1 MKPFIANLLSR
12 ACITVQHDH
21 TLRQVAGI
29 LSGNNIGAVPVLD
42 DAGHLAGIISE
53 RDLVRTMTEKIT
65 LDTGTAADLMTRQLV
80 TASSDISSS
89 ELMTLMTQHK
99 IRHIPIVDGQKLRG
113 IVSIGDVVKRLLEK
127 LETETEQLRHFINS
141 EPVCR

>member
-21 TLRQVAGI
+21 TLRQVANI

-42 DAGHLAGIISE
+42 DTGHLAGIISE
-53 RDLVRTMTEKIT
+53 RDLVRTMTKKIT

-141 EPVCR
+141 

>member
-21 TLRQVAGI
+21 TLRQVADI

-42 DAGHLAGIISE
+42 DTGHLAGIISE

-65 LDTGTAADLMTRQLV
+65 LDTSTAADLMTRQLV

-141 EPVCR
+141 

>member
-21 TLRQVAGI
+21 TLRQVADI

-42 DAGHLAGIISE
+42 DTGHLAGIISE

-113 IVSIGDVVKRLLEK
+113 VVSIGDVVKRLLEK

-141 EPVCR
+141 

>member
-29 LSGNNIGAVPVLD
+29 LSCNNIGVVPVLD
-42 DAGHLAGIISE
+42 DTGHLAGIISE

-65 LDTGTAADLMTRQLV
+65 LDTGTAADFMTRQLV
-80 TASSDISSS
+80 TASSNISSS

-127 LETETEQLRHFINS
+127 LETETEQLRHFIN
-141 EPVCR
+141 P

>member
-141 EPVCR
+141 

>member
-1 MKPFIANLLSR
+1 MKPFTANLLSR

-21 TLRQVAGI
+21 TLRHVAYI

-65 LDTGTAADLMTRQLV
+65 LDTGTAADLMTRGLV

-99 IRHIPIVDGQKLRG
+99 IRHIPIVDGQKLLG

-141 EPVCR
+141 

>member
-42 DAGHLAGIISE
+42 DTGHLAGIISE

-65 LDTGTAADLMTRQLV
+65 LDTGTAADFMTRQLV
-80 TASSDISSS
+80 TASSNISSS

-141 EPVCR
+141 

>member
-21 TLRQVAGI
+21 TLRQVADI

-42 DAGHLAGIISE
+42 DKGHLAGIISE

-65 LDTGTAADLMTRQLV
+65 LDTGTAANLMTRQLV

-127 LETETEQLRHFINS
+127 LETETKQLRHFINS
-141 EPVCR
+141 

>member
-21 TLRQVAGI
+21 TSRQVANI

-42 DAGHLAGIISE
+42 DTGHLAGIISE

-89 ELMTLMTQHK
+89 ELMTLMTKHK
-99 IRHIPIVDGQKLRG
+99 IRHIPIVDGQKFRG

-141 EPVCR
+141 

>member
-21 TLRQVAGI
+21 TLRQVADI

-42 DAGHLAGIISE
+42 DTGHLAGIISE
-53 RDLVRTMTEKIT
+53 RDLVRTMTKKIT

-89 ELMTLMTQHK
+89 ELMTLMTQQK
-99 IRHIPIVDGQKLRG
+99 IRHIPIVDGQKLLG

-141 EPVCR
+141 

>member
-42 DAGHLAGIISE
+42 DTSHLAGIISE

-141 EPVCR
+141 

>member
-21 TLRQVAGI
+21 TLRQVADI

-42 DAGHLAGIISE
+42 DTSHLAGIISE

-141 EPVCR
+141 

>member
-1 MKPFIANLLSR
+1 MIQVIYI
-12 ACITVQHDH
+12 ITNEHAQKEK
-21 TLRQVAGI
+21 
-29 LSGNNIGAVPVLD
+29 
-42 DAGHLAGIISE
+42 AGIISE

-80 TASSDISSS
+80 TASSDSSS

-141 EPVCR
+141 

>member
-53 RDLVRTMTEKIT
+53 RDLVRTMAEKIT

-141 EPVCR
+141 

>member
-42 DAGHLAGIISE
+42 DTGHL
-53 RDLVRTMTEKIT
+53 
-65 LDTGTAADLMTRQLV
+65 
-80 TASSDISSS
+80 
-89 ELMTLMTQHK
+89 HN
-99 IRHIPIVDGQKLRG
+99 H
-113 IVSIGDVVKRLLEK
+113 
-127 LETETEQLRHFINS
+127 
-141 EPVCR
+141 

>member
-29 LSGNNIGAVPVLD
+29 LSGSNIGAVPVLD
-42 DAGHLAGIISE
+42 DTGHLAGIISE

-141 EPVCR
+141 